1 MMEKQIK
8 ALEKQ
13 ITKPSKQLNPTP
25 TTPRVEDQT
34 RERTL
39 QAMAKE
45 LEAKFVFVMGSAN
58 KAKRLPHMSSL
69 RISGGTEPH

>member
-1 MMEKQIK
+1 MEKQIK

-13 ITKPSKQLNPTP
+13 INKPSKQLKPTP

-34 RERTL
+34 REHAL
-39 QAMAKE
+39 QAMAKD
-45 LEAKFVFVMGSAN
+45 LEAKFVFVLGSAN

-69 RISGGTEPH
+69 RISCGTEPH